1 MEAEEVE
8 ASPVLV
14 QLAAPLLVAALLEEE
29 ASVHPQL
36 FLRQSLGSEERWLLP
51 SDLLQL

>member
-1 MEAEEVE
+1 MEVALVEEVLHKAE

-14 QLAAPLLVAALLEEE
+14 RLAAPLLAAALLEEE

-36 FLRQSLGSEERWLLP
+36 FLRQSLESEER
-51 SDLLQL
+51 